1 MRTREK
7 SEKFDAAVIGGGL
20 AGATATLAL
29 AKAGVKTIQFA
40 PEAQGKDTRTTA
52 FLWQTVAFFEQLE
65 VWETLKKDAFP
76 LETMRIVDGTSR
88 LFRAG
93 QTEFSAA
100 EIDLEAFGYN
110 LVNWQVLETLQG
122 RISGL
127 ENVEVVHKP
136 VSAIEANNGRY
147 TVTTGSGNAVKHD
160 CGFLVGADGRN
171 SMVRET
177 FIPGVSD
184 WAYPQEAIVLDFEH
198 EYPSQRTSTE
208 FHTDSGPFTVVPQS
222 DRKAGLV
229 WMEHP
234 DRVREILALDR
245 VGLERLL
252 EEKMQS
258 FLGKVTLA
266 NEPRSFPIKGLVAK
280 SFGEGNV
287 VLVGEAAHVFPPI
300 GAQGFNL
307 GVRDI
312 ESMIE
317 VMTRHTNTEN
327 RGTRYHTL
335 RSADIRS
342 RTMGVDLLNRS
353 LLSGFLPT
361 QLARALGL
369 YVLGNFAPLRKM
381 VMKQGISPVH

>member
-1 MRTREK
+1 
-7 SEKFDAAVIGGGL
+7 L

-29 AKAGVKTIQFA
+29 AKSGIRTIQFA
-40 PEAQGKDTRTTA
+40 PEAKAKDTRTTA
-52 FLWQTVAFFEQLE
+52 FLWQTVAFFEKLG
-65 VWETLKKDAFP
+65 VWETLKKGAFP

-110 LVNWQVLETLQG
+110 LVNWQVLETLQEQ
-122 RISGL
+122 ISGH
-127 ENVEVVHKP
+127 ENIVVVHQP
-136 VSAIEANNGRY
+136 VSAITQNNGRY
-147 TVTTGSGNAVKHD
+147 SVVTEANKDIAYG

-171 SMVRET
+171 SVVRET
-177 FIPGVSD
+177 FMPGVRD

-222 DRKAGLV
+222 DRSAGLV
-229 WMEHP
+229 WMERP
-234 DRVREILALDR
+234 ERVSEILALDKTA
-245 VGLERLL
+245 LERLL
-252 EEKMQS
+252 ENRMQS
-258 FLGKVTLA
+258 FLGKVTLT

-280 SFGEGNV
+280 SFGEGNA

-312 ESMIE
+312 ESMVE

-327 RGTRYHTL
+327 RGARYHTL
-335 RSADIRS
+335 RGGDIRS

-353 LLSGFLPT
+353 LLSSFLPT

-369 YVLGNFAPLRKM
+369 YALGSFAPLRKM
-381 VMKQGISPVH
+381 VMKQGISPVHRMGG